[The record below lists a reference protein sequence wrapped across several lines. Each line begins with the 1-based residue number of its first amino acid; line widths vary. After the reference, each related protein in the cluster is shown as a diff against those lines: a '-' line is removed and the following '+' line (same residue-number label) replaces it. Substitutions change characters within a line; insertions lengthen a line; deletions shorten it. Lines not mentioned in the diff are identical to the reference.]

1 MIHYYLVKKIDW
13 RPCLEKMFKPLCIAN
28 KTDMAVNNRNQL
40 MPCCYIDTPHY
51 LEDSTLKKLVE
62 SSDISKHK
70 SLEDIINS
78 EEWKTL
84 NRVLTKAM
92 DTQDTK
98 DVPPPCVDVCT
109 KVSRTAEWLIGEG
122 GQ

>member
-1 MIHYYLVKKIDW
+1 MNYCLVKRTDW
-13 RPCLEKMFKPLCIAN
+13 GLPLQKVFKPLCIAN

-78 EEWKTL
+78 KEWVEL
-84 NRVLTKAM
+84 YRVVHKAS

-98 DVPPPCVDVCT
+98 NVPWPCVDAC
-109 KVSRTAEWLIGEG
+109 SQEHRRAEW
-122 GQ
+122 QK

>member
-13 RPCLEKMFKPLCIAN
+13 GVRLKKVFKPLCIAN

-78 EEWKTL
+78 KEWVEL
-84 NRVLTKAM
+84 YRVIHEAS
-92 DTQDTK
+92 DTQDLK
-98 DVPPPCVDVCT
+98 KVPWPCVDSCS
-109 KVSRTAEWLIGEG
+109 KEQRREEWLRK
-122 GQ
+122 

>member
-13 RPCLEKMFKPLCIAN
+13 GVRLKKVFKPLCIAN

-51 LEDSTLKKLVE
+51 LEDPTLKKLVE

-78 EEWKTL
+78 KEWVEL
-84 NRVLTKAM
+84 NRIIHEANG
-92 DTQDTK
+92 DTYFDCIK
-98 DVPPPCVDVCT
+98 KNVPWPCVDACSQT
-109 KVSRTAEWLIGEG
+109 QRSEERHG
-122 GQ
+122 

>member
-1 MIHYYLVKKIDW
+1 MPKT
-13 RPCLEKMFKPLCIAN
+13 FKPLCLAKRGEKDYTEIAV
-28 KTDMAVNNRNQL
+28 TNRNQL
-40 MPCCYIDTPHY
+40 LPCCH
-51 LEDSTLKKLVE
+51 LDSPGYYTDPFIKQLAE

-78 EEWKTL
+78 EEWKRL
-84 NRVLTKAM
+84 NRVLTKAR

-98 DVPPPCVDVCT
+98 NVPFPCVDVCT
-109 KVSRTAEWLIGEG
+109 KVSRTAEWLIGQG

>member
-1 MIHYYLVKKIDW
+1 MPKT
-13 RPCLEKMFKPLCIAN
+13 FKPLCMSKRGEGYTEIAV
-28 KTDMAVNNRNQL
+28 TNRNQL
-40 MPCCYIDTPHY
+40 LPCCHLDGPTY
-51 LEDSTLKKLVE
+51 LKDPFIKKLAE

-78 EEWKTL
+78 KEWVEL
-84 NRVLTKAM
+84 ERVITEAS

-98 DVPPPCVDVCT
+98 NVPWPCADVCT
-109 KVSRTAEWLIGEG
+109 KVGRTAEWLIGEG

>member
-1 MIHYYLVKKIDW
+1 MPKT
-13 RPCLEKMFKPLCIAN
+13 FKPLCLAKRGEEDYTEIAV
-28 KTDMAVNNRNQL
+28 TNRNQL
-40 MPCCYIDTPHY
+40 LPCCH
-51 LEDSTLKKLVE
+51 LDSPGYYKDPFIKKLAE

>member
-1 MIHYYLVKKIDW
+1 MTKI
-13 RPCLEKMFKPLCIAN
+13 FKPMCTNKKGRNMTEIAV
-28 KTDMAVNNRNQL
+28 TNRNQL
-40 MPCCYIDTPHY
+40 LPCCH
-51 LEDSTLKKLVE
+51 LDSPGYFKDPFIKKLAE

-70 SLEDIINS
+70 SLDDIIYNKH
-78 EEWKTL
+78 WKKL
-84 NRVLTKAM
+84 NRLICKAR

-98 DVPPPCVDVCT
+98 NVPYPCVNVCT

>member
-13 RPCLEKMFKPLCIAN
+13 RVRLKKVFKPLCIAN

-40 MPCCYIDTPHY
+40 MPCCYIDMPQY
-51 LEDSTLKKLVE
+51 LQDPTLKKLVE

-78 EEWKTL
+78 KEWVEL
-84 NRVLTKAM
+84 NRIIHEANG
-92 DTQDTK
+92 DTYFDCIK
-98 DVPPPCVDVCT
+98 KNVPWPCVDVCSQT
-109 KVSRTAEWLIGEG
+109 QRSEERHG
-122 GQ
+122 